1 MSQVRPHFDEWWPS
15 RLPPSLSAF
24 WSTYLG
30 FFLLWLEL
38 LSFRKICQR
47 EGELKVCLV
56 LTLQTLPWISAS
68 KVHQKSNVN
77 FGEFNVNLN
86 PGWVSK
92 HIHQRYLILMII
104 IILCFTTLNIM
115 INDSD
120 SNILIISHPQTFN
133 NSLGSE
139 CYDVS
144 GGGEGEGGGRRGD
157 WLGMRRLGSRLMP
170 RLDLVFELD
179 NLYGRYLRYKTG
191 IFYTF
196 ASNKHI

>member
-1 MSQVRPHFDEWWPS
+1 MIASLPACLSQCILVHF
-15 RLPPSLSAF
+15 
-24 WSTYLG
+24 YLG
-30 FFLLWLEL
+30 FLNFGG
-38 LSFRKICQR
+38 FRKICQS
-47 EGELKVCLV
+47 GPNLCLV
-56 LTLQTLPWISAS
+56 LTLSTLPWNSAS
-68 KVHQKSNVN
+68 EDHQKSNVN

-104 IILCFTTLNIM
+104 IILCLTMLNIM

-120 SNILIISHPQTFN
+120 INILIISHPQTFN

-144 GGGEGEGGGRRGD
+144 TSSFTVWRGRGGRGD
-157 WLGMRRLGSRLMP
+157 WLGMWRLGSRLMP
-170 RLDLVFELD
+170 RLALVFELD
-179 NLYGRYLRYKTG
+179 NLYGRYKTG